1 MHLKLRWLHTRFLT
15 GPSGP
20 WLGLTGLVALLAAG
34 WPVAAAAAVL
44 DELRAGGVLKVCMW
58 PQYFGISYQNPR
70 TGTLQGIDIDLSQA
84 LASDLGVRL
93 EHVGTDF
100 SRVIDDVEAGRCH
113 IAMMGVGVTPA
124 RAARV
129 DFSTP
134 YLRSDL
140 YAITTR
146 ANTAIQRWED
156 IDQPGRV
163 VVVQKG
169 TIMEPAMQRLLKQA
183 TLQVVSRPSERER
196 EVESGRADVFITDYP
211 YSTRMLKNTDWARV
225 IPPSGTVQLTDYA
238 YAVPKGDAAWLAR
251 VNRFVADIKRDG
263 RLQRAAAPHDLTPI
277 LVKD

>member
-1 MHLKLRWLHTRFLT
+1 MLFMNMTRLPQTCRVLLRACLGVVWT
-15 GPSGP
+15 G
-20 WLGLTGLVALLAAG
+20 GLVTAAG
-34 WPVAAAAAVL
+34 AGTL
-44 DELRAGGVLKVCMW
+44 DDVRASGILKVCMW

-70 TGTLQGIDIDLSQA
+70 TGTLQGLDIDLSQA

-93 EHVGTDF
+93 EHVPTDF
-100 SRVIDDVEAGRCH
+100 TRVIDDLEARRCQV
-113 IAMMGVGVTPA
+113 AMMGVGVTPA

-129 DFSTP
+129 DFSAP

-140 YAITTR
+140 YAVATR

-163 VVVQKG
+163 VVVQRG
-169 TIMEPAMQRLLKQA
+169 TIMEPAMQRTLKQA
-183 TLQVVSRPSERER
+183 TLRVVDRPSERER

-251 VNRFVADIKRDG
+251 INRFVADIKRDG
-263 RLQRAAAPHDLTPI
+263 RLARAATPHDLTPI

>member
-1 MHLKLRWLHTRFLT
+1 MTPLFTHLRRVCLACCL
-15 GPSGP
+15 GP
-20 WLGLTGLVALLAAG
+20 LLVAPVSAANG
-34 WPVAAAAAVL
+34 GGILNEV
-44 DELRAGGVLKVCMW
+44 RASGVLKVCMW

-93 EHVGTDF
+93 EHVPTDF
-100 SRVIDDVEAGRCH
+100 SRVIDDLEARRCH
-113 IAMMGVGVTPA
+113 VAMMGVGVTPA

-129 DFSTP
+129 DFSAP

-140 YAITTR
+140 YAVATR
-146 ANTAIQRWED
+146 ANSAVQRWED

-163 VVVQKG
+163 VVVQRG
-169 TIMEPAMQRLLKQA
+169 TIMEPAMQRTLKQA
-183 TLQVVSRPSERER
+183 SLRVVDRPSERER

-225 IPPSGTVQLTDYA
+225 IAPTATVQLTDYA
-238 YAVPKGDAAWLAR
+238 YAVPKGDASWLAR
-251 VNRFVADIKRDG
+251 INRFVADIKRDG
-263 RLQRAAAPHDLTPI
+263 RLERAAAPHDLQPI

>member
-1 MHLKLRWLHTRFLT
+1 MPATPCLPPVAARPALN
-15 GPSGP
+15 GPL
-20 WLGLTGLVALLAAG
+20 LGLVLLLAAG
-34 WPVAAAAAVL
+34 WPSPGRAAIL
-44 DELRAGGVLKVCMW
+44 DEVRASGVLKVCMW

-84 LASDLGVRL
+84 LANDLGARL
-93 EHVGTDF
+93 EHVATDF
-100 SRVIDDVEAGRCH
+100 SRVLDDLEARRCH

-129 DFSTP
+129 DFSAP

-140 YAITTR
+140 YAVATR

-183 TLQVVSRPSERER
+183 SLLVVTRPSERER

-225 IPPSGTVQLTDYA
+225 IPPSGTLQLTDYA
-238 YAVPKGDAAWLAR
+238 YAVAKGEPAWLAR

-277 LVKD
+277 LVRD